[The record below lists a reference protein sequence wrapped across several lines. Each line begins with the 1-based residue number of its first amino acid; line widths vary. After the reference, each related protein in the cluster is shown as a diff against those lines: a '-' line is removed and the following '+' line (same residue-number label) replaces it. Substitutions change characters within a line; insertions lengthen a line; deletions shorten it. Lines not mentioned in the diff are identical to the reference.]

1 MGTLIDDEKKCT
13 YKGEWVKDR
22 FAKGTITCEDGRYM
36 EGKFTYCNVIW
47 GDGKWRKLDGNLYV
61 GNWSD
66 GGSLGIK
73 KMIN

>member
-36 EGKFTYCNVIW
+36 EGKFTYCNVI
-47 GDGKWRKLDGNLYV
+47 
-61 GNWSD
+61 
-66 GGSLGIK
+66 
-73 KMIN
+73 